1 MAGTDD
7 SNNNWVDP
15 RQVDPLVVGK
25 VIGDVVDMFH
35 LTNGCEIKP
44 SIAVDPPKVQISG
57 SPQHLYT
64 LRFMYMRVM
73 VDPDAPSP
81 SEPTMREYIHWIVV
95 DVPGGSSPSEGKEV
109 VRYMGPKPPVGTHR
123 YVMVAFKQKG
133 ELKMVVE
140 GPASRPHFNTRNF
153 AQQYDLGIPV
163 SAFYFN
169 SQKEWPATEYLGC
182 IRILWILQIMCL
194 ELVPWFYVYLLVYV
208 HST

>member
-1 MAGTDD
+1 MMAGTDD

-25 VIGDVVDMFH
+25 VIGDVVDMFVPRLNISVCYGSKH
-35 LTNGCEIKP
+35 LTIGCEIKP
-44 SIAVDPPKVQISG
+44 SVAVDPPKVQISG

-64 LRFMYMRVM
+64 LVM

-95 DVPGGSSPSEGKEV
+95 DVPGGTSPSEGKEV
-109 VRYMGPKPPVGTHR
+109 VRYMGPKPPVGMHR
-123 YVMVAFKQKG
+123 YVMVVFMQKG

-140 GPASRPHFNTRNF
+140 EPASRAHFNTGNF

-169 SQKEWPATEYLGC
+169 SQKE
-182 IRILWILQIMCL
+182 
-194 ELVPWFYVYLLVYV
+194 
-208 HST
+208 